1 MPRDGTAN
9 VSGTQRLR
17 IRVSPLESIVKQA
30 ASRALDGDDVTG
42 LLVVLQIDPL
52 TAARYLR
59 VANSP
64 LFGRKHRV
72 GRAAE
77 ALGLLGRRASA
88 MIALVSSFDYGFS
101 SRRRDDRLELARRH
115 CLQTAVL
122 AQQLAG
128 CAGLGPQAEELF
140 IAGLLH
146 DIAGMLRPTANEG
159 VNFKSYTPD
168 SARSSADLLH
178 SWHLPRVIVETIAE
192 QGRAEG
198 SGRPPAPGP
207 GRVLWVAHQFTQ
219 LLTAHGEASV
229 DDLHALAVL
238 LGGSQPA
245 VTTAL
250 RVARERY
257 QQCERSLQ

>member
-1 MPRDGTAN
+1 M
-9 VSGTQRLR
+9 
-17 IRVSPLESIVKQA
+17 RVSPLENVVKQA
-30 ASRALDGDDVTG
+30 ASRALDSDDVTG
-42 LLVVLQIDPL
+42 LLAVLQIDPL

-72 GRAAE
+72 GCATE
-77 ALGLLGRRASA
+77 AMQLLGRRASA

-122 AQQLAG
+122 VRQLAT
-128 CAGLGPQAEELF
+128 CVALDEHAEELF

-159 VNFKSYTPD
+159 LGFKPGALG

-178 SWHLPRVIVETIAE
+178 SWHLPRLIVDAIAE

-219 LLTAHGEASV
+219 LVTGHAEANI
-229 DDLHALAVL
+229 DDLHALALL
-238 LGGSQPA
+238 LGASTPA
-245 VTTAL
+245 VTMAL
-250 RVARERY
+250 RAARARY
-257 QQCERSLQ
+257 QQCERNFQ